1 MSNTLKPIV
10 GVGTKLP
17 QGTVVSISNDGV
29 VVEKKGKKSTVGF
42 KQVEQLLSKG
52 TTHVYKF
59 STLATQGRRNF
70 LQVSKARKTQHFEAS
85 HRHSRKS

>member
-29 VVEKKGKKSTVGF
+29 VVEKKGKKSTGGF

-52 TTHVYKF
+52 
-59 STLATQGRRNF
+59 
-70 LQVSKARKTQHFEAS
+70 
-85 HRHSRKS
+85 

>member
-42 KQVEQLLSKG
+42 AQVQQSVTKE
-52 TTHVYKF
+52 
-59 STLATQGRRNF
+59 
-70 LQVSKARKTQHFEAS
+70 
-85 HRHSRKS
+85 

>member
-17 QGTVVSISNDGV
+17 QGTVVSISNAGV

-52 TTHVYKF
+52 
-59 STLATQGRRNF
+59 
-70 LQVSKARKTQHFEAS
+70 
-85 HRHSRKS
+85 

>member
-10 GVGTKLP
+10 GVGTKLA

-52 TTHVYKF
+52 
-59 STLATQGRRNF
+59 
-70 LQVSKARKTQHFEAS
+70 
-85 HRHSRKS
+85 

>member
-29 VVEKKGKKSTVGF
+29 VVEKKCKKSTVGF
-42 KQVEQLLSKG
+42 KQVEQLFSK
-52 TTHVYKF
+52 
-59 STLATQGRRNF
+59 
-70 LQVSKARKTQHFEAS
+70 E
-85 HRHSRKS
+85 

>member
-29 VVEKKGKKSTVGF
+29 VVEKNGKKSTVGF
-42 KQVEQLLSKG
+42 TQVQQSVTKE
-52 TTHVYKF
+52 
-59 STLATQGRRNF
+59 
-70 LQVSKARKTQHFEAS
+70 
-85 HRHSRKS
+85 

>member
-29 VVEKKGKKSTVGF
+29 VVEKKGKKSTVGL
-42 KQVEQLLSKG
+42 KQVEQLFSK
-52 TTHVYKF
+52 
-59 STLATQGRRNF
+59 
-70 LQVSKARKTQHFEAS
+70 E
-85 HRHSRKS
+85 

>member
-10 GVGTKLP
+10 GGGTKLP

-52 TTHVYKF
+52 
-59 STLATQGRRNF
+59 
-70 LQVSKARKTQHFEAS
+70 
-85 HRHSRKS
+85 

>member
-1 MSNTLKPIV
+1 MSNTLKPVV

-42 KQVEQLLSKG
+42 KQVEQTIAK
-52 TTHVYKF
+52 
-59 STLATQGRRNF
+59 
-70 LQVSKARKTQHFEAS
+70 E
-85 HRHSRKS
+85 

>member
-29 VVEKKGKKSTVGF
+29 VVEKKGTKSTDGF
-42 KQVEQLLSKG
+42 KQVEQTIAK
-52 TTHVYKF
+52 
-59 STLATQGRRNF
+59 
-70 LQVSKARKTQHFEAS
+70 E
-85 HRHSRKS
+85 

>member
-1 MSNTLKPIV
+1 MSNTLKPVV
-10 GVGTKLP
+10 GGGTKLP

-52 TTHVYKF
+52 
-59 STLATQGRRNF
+59 
-70 LQVSKARKTQHFEAS
+70 
-85 HRHSRKS
+85 

>member
-1 MSNTLKPIV
+1 MSKTLKPVV

-42 KQVEQLLSKG
+42 KQVEQTIAK
-52 TTHVYKF
+52 
-59 STLATQGRRNF
+59 
-70 LQVSKARKTQHFEAS
+70 E
-85 HRHSRKS
+85 

>member
-29 VVEKKGKKSTVGF
+29 VVEKKAKKSTVGF
-42 KQVEQLLSKG
+42 KQVEQL
-52 TTHVYKF
+52 F
-59 STLATQGRRNF
+59 
-70 LQVSKARKTQHFEAS
+70 
-85 HRHSRKS
+85 

>member
-1 MSNTLKPIV
+1 MSNTLKPVV

-52 TTHVYKF
+52 
-59 STLATQGRRNF
+59 
-70 LQVSKARKTQHFEAS
+70 
-85 HRHSRKS
+85 

>member
-42 KQVEQLLSKG
+42 TQVEQLFSK
-52 TTHVYKF
+52 
-59 STLATQGRRNF
+59 
-70 LQVSKARKTQHFEAS
+70 E
-85 HRHSRKS
+85 